1 MKKVYLSN
9 IKKFDNNVEDGMYD
23 GLQSGYVVE
32 FTTSNG
38 KYEGQ
43 SNQGIRG
50 MNEPC
55 KVKVKAGKFQ
65 VLSVDIAEQ

>member
-9 IKKFDNNVEDGMYD
+9 IKKFDNNVEDGIYD
-23 GLQSGYVVE
+23 GLQSGYVVQ
-32 FTTSNG
+32 FITPNG
-38 KYEGQ
+38 EYEGQ

-55 KVKVKAGKFQ
+55 KVKVKDGKFQ
-65 VLSVDIAEQ
+65 VLPVDISE